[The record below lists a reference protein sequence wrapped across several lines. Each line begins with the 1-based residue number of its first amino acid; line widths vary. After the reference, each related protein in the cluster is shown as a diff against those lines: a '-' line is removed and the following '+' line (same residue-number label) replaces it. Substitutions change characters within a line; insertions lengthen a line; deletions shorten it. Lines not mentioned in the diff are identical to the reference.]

1 LVPCKSH
8 PLTSQ
13 PAQNRTKLTKPHYRA
28 SIATVAR
35 IPYVHTLSNKAD
47 FLYATADVALW
58 SGAET
63 ALGITAACCA
73 TLRPLLRQVM
83 PVLGFKSSNNASHGL
98 QSTARG
104 PHGRST
110 RGPYERS
117 SSRGEEDEMKLQG
130 LEHARGKE
138 FGTLTSA
145 WHPEDRDDHDAE
157 VGSNNSENMI
167 INTKTS
173 VYYHTEEEQQPPRR
187 F

>member
-1 LVPCKSH
+1 MCE
-8 PLTSQ
+8 
-13 PAQNRTKLTKPHYRA
+13 RIDKLQCRA

-35 IPYVHTLSNKAD
+35 IPYVRTLSDKAD

-73 TLRPLLRQVM
+73 TLRPLLRQLM
-83 PVLGFKSSNNASHGL
+83 PVLGFKSSNNASRGGL
-98 QSTARG
+98 QTNTRTPQSGR
-104 PHGRST
+104 HGRST

-145 WHPEDRDDHDAE
+145 WHPEERDDHDVE

-173 VYYHTEEEQQPPRR
+173 VYYHTEEENPARR

>member
-1 LVPCKSH
+1 MVLQILDERAKTNMSCFS
-8 PLTSQ
+8 
-13 PAQNRTKLTKPHYRA
+13 A

-35 IPYVHTLSNKAD
+35 IPYVKTLSDKAD

-83 PVLGFKSSNNASHGL
+83 PALGFKSSNNASHGL
-98 QSTARG
+98 KSLNTNTRGGQSGR
-104 PHGRST
+104 HGRSQ

-117 SSRGEEDEMKLQG
+117 SSRAEEDEMKLQG

-145 WHPEDRDDHDAE
+145 WHPEERDDDAE
-157 VGSNNSENMI
+157 VHSNNSEHMI

>member
-1 LVPCKSH
+1 MNAKTDRSCYS
-8 PLTSQ
+8 
-13 PAQNRTKLTKPHYRA
+13 A

-35 IPYVHTLSNKAD
+35 IPYVYTLANKAD
-47 FLYATADVALW
+47 FLWATADVALW

-83 PVLGFKSSNNASHGL
+83 PALGFKSSNNASHGGL
-98 QSTARG
+98 NTNTRGAQSGR
-104 PHGRST
+104 HGRSQ

-145 WHPEDRDDHDAE
+145 WHPEERDDDVE

-173 VYYHTEEEQQPPRR
+173 VYYHTEEEQQEQPPRR

>member
-1 LVPCKSH
+1 M
-8 PLTSQ
+8 
-13 PAQNRTKLTKPHYRA
+13 PA
-28 SIATVAR
+28 
-35 IPYVHTLSNKAD
+35 
-47 FLYATADVALW
+47 
-58 SGAET
+58 
-63 ALGITAACCA
+63 
-73 TLRPLLRQVM
+73 
-83 PVLGFKSSNNASHGL
+83 LGFKSSNNASHGL
-98 QSTARG
+98 KSLNTNTRGGQSGR
-104 PHGRST
+104 HGRSQ

-117 SSRGEEDEMKLQG
+117 SSRAEEDEMKLQG

-145 WHPEDRDDHDAE
+145 WHPEERDDEAE

>member
-1 LVPCKSH
+1 MCTV
-8 PLTSQ
+8 
-13 PAQNRTKLTKPHYRA
+13 KLTKRNHRA

-35 IPYVHTLSNKAD
+35 IPYVNTLSNQAD
-47 FLYATADVALW
+47 FLWATTDVALW
-58 SGAET
+58 SGTET

-73 TLRPLLRQVM
+73 TLRPLLRQLM
-83 PVLGFKSSNNASHGL
+83 PALGFKSSNNASRGGIPTTGR
-98 QSTARG
+98 QSGR
-104 PHGRST
+104 HGRST

-117 SSRGEEDEMKLQG
+117 SSRAEEDEMKLQG

-145 WHPEDRDDHDAE
+145 WHPEERDDHDVE
-157 VGSNNSENMI
+157 VGSNNSEHMI

-173 VYYHTEEEQQPPRR
+173 VYYHTEEERPPRS

>member
-1 LVPCKSH
+1 MSVKQTDRFCYS
-8 PLTSQ
+8 
-13 PAQNRTKLTKPHYRA
+13 A

-35 IPYVHTLSNKAD
+35 IPYVWTLSQKAD

-63 ALGITAACCA
+63 ALGIAAACCA

-83 PVLGFKSSNNASHGL
+83 PALGFKSSNNASHGGL
-98 QSTARG
+98 TTNTRGGQSGR
-104 PHGRST
+104 HGRSQ

-117 SSRGEEDEMKLQG
+117 SSRHEEDEMKLQG

-145 WHPEDRDDHDAE
+145 WHPEERDDDVE

-173 VYYHTEEEQQPPRR
+173 VYYHTEEDQQQQQPSRR